1 MLVSFDGCADIRF
14 AVGCLFEVVKNTK
27 KIMCYHYG
35 LAKPAEVIKKR
46 FKLRD
51 IGAFEGPF
59 FHANAFEKRLLPVI
73 GSENPDKISHM
84 RWGLIPHWSD
94 TDTLKYATQNCMVE
108 TAAEKP
114 AFRKAFQSGRCLIP
128 ADGFYEWQHR
138 GKVKQPWFI
147 SHQDQSVFAFAG
159 IYDTWQPAGG
169 GPALHTFSI
178 LTMPAS
184 PLMAQIHNTKKRMPV
199 ILPADVE
206 HLWLRADLSAQGL
219 EALWQVAAAVPL
231 TAFPISQAF
240 LKIPDGPEKR
250 MPLV

>member
-73 GSENPDKISHM
+73 GPETPDMLLRM

-94 TDTLKYATQNCMVE
+94 TDSLKYATQNAMVE
-108 TAAEKP
+108 TAAKKP
-114 AFRKAFQSGRCLIP
+114 AFRKAFKSGRCLIP

-147 SHQDQSVFAFAG
+147 THQDQSIFAFAG
-159 IYDTWQPAGG
+159 ISDTWQPAGG

-184 PLMAQIHNTKKRMPV
+184 PLMAEIHNTKKRMPV
-199 ILPADVE
+199 ILPADLE
-206 HLWLRADLSAQGL
+206 HIWLREDLLESDFHEILKDAADAPLKAHPL
-219 EALWQVAAAVPL
+219 E
-231 TAFPISQAF
+231 TDF

-250 MPLV
+250 IALC